1 MSERRVRF
9 EISQAGGR
17 LDLALA
23 ARIPELSR
31 TRLQKLIR
39 QGLVVVNGVTVIK
52 PGFRL
57 GGGEAVEVL
66 IPATTSSELR
76 AERIPLDI
84 IFENEDLMLV
94 NKPAGMVVH
103 PSAGHETGTLINAA
117 LAHAPDMAGIGGEFR
132 PGLVHRLDKD
142 TSGLIVLAKNDATL
156 QVLQQQI
163 KERQVNKVYIAL
175 VDGHPPTPEGR
186 VDAPIGRDSRHRQ
199 RMAVV
204 HPGKGREAVTVYQ
217 TLKTFPEHTL
227 LEVHPITG
235 RTHQIRIHLAFIGCP
250 IMGDKVYG
258 HRNPTVPIERHFLH
272 AAGLTLKLPGET
284 SPHSFEA
291 QLPNELEIVL
301 KDLSSR

>member
-1 MSERRVRF
+1 VSERRVRF

-156 QVLQQQI
+156 QVLQQQF

-186 VDAPIGRDSRHRQ
+186 VDASIGRDPRHRQ
-199 RMAVV
+199 RMAAV

-272 AAGLTLKLPGET
+272 AAGLTLMLPGET

>member
-39 QGLVVVNGVTVIK
+39 QGLVVVNGVAVIK

-117 LAHAPDMAGIGGEFR
+117 LAHAPDMAGIGGELR

-156 QVLQQQI
+156 QMLQQQF
-163 KERQVNKVYIAL
+163 KERKVKKVYIAL
-175 VDGHPPTPEGR
+175 VDGRPPTPEGR
-186 VDAPIGRDSRHRQ
+186 VDAPIGRDPRHRQ

-204 HPGKGREAVTVYQ
+204 HHDKGREAVTVYH

-227 LEVHPITG
+227 LEVHPKTG

-250 IMGDKVYG
+250 IVGDKVYG

-272 AAGLTLKLPGET
+272 AAGLTIKLPGET

-301 KDLSSR
+301 KDLHSR

>member
-23 ARIPELSR
+23 AHIPELSR

-156 QVLQQQI
+156 QVLQQQF

-272 AAGLTLKLPGET
+272 AAGLTLMLPGET

>member
-156 QVLQQQI
+156 QVLQQQF

-272 AAGLTLKLPGET
+272 AAGLTLMLPGET

>member
-156 QVLQQQI
+156 QVLQQQF

-272 AAGLTLKLPGET
+272 AAGLTIKLPGET

-301 KDLSSR
+301 KDLHSR